1 MVKFF
6 KILIFLVVLLF
17 GGFIWWLVDYPSP
30 RHWIQINPIADAS
43 LQKEGQSEFV
53 LPAGEYVIVV
63 SSDGRK
69 NEEGV
74 EIDIDYTLEIPT
86 QALKVEKQKKV
97 DVGFVENTL
106 LDNVS
111 IKKDKTRGVL
121 KVRVLAPSKGKV
133 SIGLATNR
141 YAWM

>member
-6 KILIFLVVLLF
+6 KILILIVVLLV

-30 RHWIQINPIADAS
+30 RHWIQINPIVDAS
-43 LQKEGQSEFV
+43 SQKEGLSEFV

-63 SSDGRK
+63 SCDDRQK
-69 NEEGV
+69 EEGV
-74 EIDIDYTLEIPT
+74 KIDIDYTLEIPS
-86 QALKVEKQKKV
+86 QALRIQKQKKV

-111 IKKDKTRGVL
+111 IKQDKARGVL
-121 KVRVLAPSKGKV
+121 KVKVLTPSKGKV
-133 SIGLATNR
+133 SVGLATNR